1 MIGLG
6 GLGGRGGLGGL
17 GDLGGLGLLL
27 PNPPNRLL
35 LLNPP
40 LDEPPDDLRLPDDDL
55 RLENPRLPPLENP
68 PERPPPE
75 RPPPLP
81 ISISS
86 LSTVLYNLI
95 MKKILFERGHSES
108 AFSSRP
114 VFPLSLLYSY
124 LSGGAAAFC
133 RMARRTLA
141 ADRQPVIEKG
151 GSFYDKLQKILAAAG
166 RDGAFPVPADP
177 DLRRQFRPAGPSA
190 KE

>member
-95 MKKILFERGHSES
+95 MKKNFGKIGKRKAPWRG
-108 AFSSRP
+108 F
-114 VFPLSLLYSY
+114 
-124 LSGGAAAFC
+124 
-133 RMARRTLA
+133 T
-141 ADRQPVIEKG
+141 
-151 GSFYDKLQKILAAAG
+151 
-166 RDGAFPVPADP
+166 
-177 DLRRQFRPAGPSA
+177 
-190 KE
+190 

>member
-86 LSTVLYNLI
+86 LSIILFSLI
-95 MKKILFERGHSES
+95 MKKFYKKLVKEKPH
-108 AFSSRP
+108 
-114 VFPLSLLYSY
+114 
-124 LSGGAAAFC
+124 GGALLKWNMGRLLFC
-133 RMARRTLA
+133 R
-141 ADRQPVIEKG
+141 
-151 GSFYDKLQKILAAAG
+151 ILG
-166 RDGAFPVPADP
+166 FNSRISYEV
-177 DLRRQFRPAGPSA
+177 RP
-190 KE
+190 